1 MTNKIRHFVNRK
13 YPLAQTSLLS
23 ILVIS
28 LGVGLFLLIFQP
40 FGIVNSTKNKIIL
53 CLGFSA
59 ITFLSLFLTNS
70 FKAKILKPK
79 VNKWTILKEFLFIN
93 FVLLTITVGN
103 GLYLFVILKSLPV
116 SISYFILIFFIT
128 ISVGVF
134 PIAFVTL
141 YRYQNFKNKNLGY
154 LINSNSTQTTNNEV
168 IKFASLNKT
177 NKEIIICKNDFMY
190 VEVIKNNII
199 IYYYDNSKVETKTIR
214 NTLKSIDDIL
224 KNDKTL
230 FRCHRS
236 FIVNTHNIKTAKGN
250 SNGYKIYFKNYAKS
264 VPVSRSYVKEF
275 QILINE

>member
-13 YPLAQTSLLS
+13 YPLTQTSLLS

-70 FKAKILKPK
+70 FKTKILNPK

-93 FVLLTITVGN
+93 FVLLTITIGN
-103 GLYLFVILKSLPV
+103 YLYLFVMLNPLPISIL
-116 SISYFILIFFIT
+116 YFVRIFFIT

-154 LINSNSTQTTNNEV
+154 LINSNSGQTVDNKA
-168 IKFASLNKT
+168 IKFTSLNKSD
-177 NKEIIICKNDFMY
+177 KEIIICKNDFMY
-190 VEVIKNNII
+190 VEVVKNNIE
-199 IYYYDNSKVETKTIR
+199 IYYYDKNKVETKTIR
-214 NTLKSIDDIL
+214 NTLKSIEDVL
-224 KNDKTL
+224 KNNKTV

-250 SNGYKIYFKNYAKS
+250 SNGYKIYFKNYARP

-275 QILINE
+275 QTLINE